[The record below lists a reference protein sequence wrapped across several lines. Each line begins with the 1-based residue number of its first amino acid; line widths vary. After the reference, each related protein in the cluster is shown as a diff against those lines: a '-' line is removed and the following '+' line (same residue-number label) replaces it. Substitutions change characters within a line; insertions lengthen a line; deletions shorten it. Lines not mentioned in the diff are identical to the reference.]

1 MQHSAI
7 SVHGS
12 SLPHLYSTP
21 ECFPS
26 QMSLERT
33 TRPSLQSGHLLAAVT
48 AHAGIQT
55 VGYHFLGSC
64 LRVVQRTPIRHRR
77 VP

>member
-1 MQHSAI
+1 
-7 SVHGS
+7 
-12 SLPHLYSTP
+12 
-21 ECFPS
+21 
-26 QMSLERT
+26 MSLERT